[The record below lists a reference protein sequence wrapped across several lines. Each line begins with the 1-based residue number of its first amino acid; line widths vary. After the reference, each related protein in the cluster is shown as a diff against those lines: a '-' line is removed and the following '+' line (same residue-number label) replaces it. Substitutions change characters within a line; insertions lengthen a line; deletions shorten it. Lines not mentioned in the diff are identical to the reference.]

1 MSISQENVSCS
12 LVLKVKK
19 RDALY
24 FQVLTGAV
32 HTVYHESSALFKKC
46 TRYFFQRDTSSESN
60 CNRSFRGHPS
70 GLTIECSTPLH
81 LTRNLTL
88 EIGL

>member
-32 HTVYHESSALFKKC
+32 HTVYHESSTIFKNVPG
-46 TRYFFQRDTSSESN
+46 TFFQRDTSCKSN
-60 CNRSFRGHPS
+60 CNRDCRGHPS
-70 GLTIECSTPLH
+70 G
-81 LTRNLTL
+81 
-88 EIGL
+88 